1 MNKHMINW
9 DYFNPR
15 FWIYRL
21 WWWIMGDATVQVP
34 LREEVM
40 VVEYGHPLWYDVG
53 AQRVAVITDDP
64 MWVYGPWL
72 EQNVGQRNRD
82 WHMIMYIND
91 NHTPEIE
98 LQFRKGKSDWANV
111 ATLKWAN

>member
-1 MNKHMINW
+1 MNEHMINW

-21 WWWIMGDATVQVP
+21 WWFVMGGATVQVP
-34 LREEVM
+34 HREQVI
-40 VVEYGHPLWYDVG
+40 VVDDGVE
-53 AQRVAVITDDP
+53 VITDDP
-64 MWVYGPWL
+64 MWLYGPWL
-72 EQNVGQRNRD
+72 EQNVGRRNRD

-91 NHTPEIE
+91 NNTLEIE